1 MHKGKKGVIAASA
14 IGAAA
19 VIAGVIYFL
28 APGVMPPPQVNG
40 DNDNTTIASPN
51 GEPPKMLLVLLE
63 GPEDSSSAVAQY
75 ESNNTGAIQLASGA
89 HVRFD
94 SAEYRTAEGMRV
106 TARNVDTGAIE
117 LLRKSYNINNE
128 FFINLEQGHY
138 ELQVQ
143 ASWFEKGTF
152 GYTFDIR
159 VV

>member
-1 MHKGKKGVIAASA
+1 MDKGKKGIIAASA
-14 IGAAA
+14 IGVAV
-19 VIAGVIYFL
+19 VIAGLVYFL
-28 APGVMPPPQVNG
+28 ALGITPPQVDG
-40 DNDNTTIASPN
+40 DNDNTTVASPN

-63 GPEDSSSAVAQY
+63 GPEDSSSAIAQY
-75 ESNNTGAIQLASGA
+75 ESNNTGAIELASGA

-94 SAEYRTAEGMRV
+94 SADYRTAEGMRV
-106 TARNVDTGAIE
+106 TARDIDTGAIE

-152 GYTFDIR
+152 GYTFDIM

>member
-1 MHKGKKGVIAASA
+1 MDKGKKRVIAASA

-19 VIAGVIYFL
+19 VIAGVVYFL
-28 APGVMPPPQVNG
+28 APGMMPPQVDGN
-40 DNDNTTIASPN
+40 NDNTTVASPN

-63 GPEDSSSAVAQY
+63 GSEDSSTAVAQF
-75 ESNNTGAIQLASGA
+75 ESNNTRAIELANGAR
-89 HVRFD
+89 VRFD
-94 SAEYRTAEGMRV
+94 SADYRTAEGMLV
-106 TARNVDTGAIE
+106 TARDLDTGAIE

-143 ASWFEKGTF
+143 ASWFEKGSF
-152 GYTFDIR
+152 GYRFDVR